1 MSSSTFAVRR
11 NELHL
16 RVVPLKSKFGL
27 LTALAGETLV
37 ILDRETAVYQELA
50 SSPRDP
56 LRIGP
61 LPLSIWSAVGAGTAI
76 SASGVVI
83 LMLRPFGRRLR
94 RRLISSNL
102 RH

>member
-1 MSSSTFAVRR
+1 MRR
-11 NELHL
+11 LAHGL
-16 RVVPLKSKFGL
+16 IVAGL

-37 ILDRETAVYQELA
+37 ILDRETAVYQEPT

-56 LRIGP
+56 LRLGP
-61 LPLSIWSAVGAGTAI
+61 LSLSIWSAIGAGAAI

-83 LMLRPFGRRLR
+83 LMLRPLGRRLR

>member
-1 MSSSTFAVRR
+1 MRR
-11 NELHL
+11 LAHGL
-16 RVVPLKSKFGL
+16 IVAGL

-37 ILDRETAVYQELA
+37 ILDRETAVYQELT

-56 LRIGP
+56 LRLGP
-61 LPLSIWSAVGAGTAI
+61 LPLSIWSAVGAGAAI

-83 LMLRPFGRRLR
+83 LRPLGRRLR

>member
-1 MSSSTFAVRR
+1 MRR
-11 NELHL
+11 LAHGL
-16 RVVPLKSKFGL
+16 IVAGL

-37 ILDRETAVYQELA
+37 ILDRETAIYQELA

-56 LRIGP
+56 LRLGP
-61 LPLSIWSAVGAGTAI
+61 LPLSIWSAVGAGAAI

-83 LMLRPFGRRLR
+83 LMLRPLGRRLR